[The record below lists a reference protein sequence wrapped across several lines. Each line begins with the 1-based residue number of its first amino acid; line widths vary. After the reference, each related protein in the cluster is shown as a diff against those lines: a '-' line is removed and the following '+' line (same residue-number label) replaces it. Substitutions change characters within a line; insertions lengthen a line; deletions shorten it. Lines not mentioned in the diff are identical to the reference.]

1 MPLEDVIAAN
11 LHQLFPGMDVV
22 EHHTFRVT
30 RNADLEINDGAA
42 DLMEALEEELS
53 RKRFS
58 PAVRLEVESSMP
70 EHVLELLMSELELSE
85 RRRPHSSP
93 ARSTSRDCGRFTR
106 STGRTSRT
114 LRSSPSP
121 IRTWP

>member
-1 MPLEDVIAAN
+1 MEI
-11 LHQLFPGMDVV
+11 V

-30 RNADLEINDGAA
+30 RNADLEINDGAD

-70 EHVLELLMSELELSE
+70 EHVLELLMSELELE
-85 RRRPHSSP
+85 RRATSTRCP
-93 ARSTSRDCGRFTR
+93 ARSTSRASGRFTR
-106 STGRTSRT
+106 STGRTSSTRLHQPVT
-114 LRSSPSP
+114 QPDLALDR
-121 IRTWP
+121 RRHGRVRA